1 MDIKALDNALANIVA
16 KKNQLS
22 GISYN
27 DESYD
32 HIEEEL
38 HDLEDKFGE
47 DFGDFVEE
55 ALHYVHDEFCPDNDV
70 LLPIAYLAN
79 KYEELG
85 NNPDGSKSFDVAPN
99 EGVIV
104 DVDDYPGKETRLV
117 LVPGPTRLILQ
128 VGKDQR
134 EEVWQAG

>member
-1 MDIKALDNALANIVA
+1 MDIKALDAALISIVE

-22 GISYN
+22 TIDYN
-27 DESYD
+27 DEAYD

-38 HDLEDKFGE
+38 HQLEDDFGEKFGDYVE
-47 DFGDFVEE
+47 D

-79 KYEELG
+79 KYLETG
-85 NNPDGSKSFDVAPN
+85 INSDGSTAFDVEIN

-104 DVDDYPGKETRLV
+104 DVDDFPGKETRLV
-117 LVPGPTRLILQ
+117 LLPSPTRIILQ